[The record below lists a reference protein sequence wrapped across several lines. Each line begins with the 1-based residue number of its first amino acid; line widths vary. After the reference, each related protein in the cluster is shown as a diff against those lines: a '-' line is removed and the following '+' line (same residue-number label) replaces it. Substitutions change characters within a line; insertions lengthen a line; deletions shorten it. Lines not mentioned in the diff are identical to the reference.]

1 MALYDNKLWLLSHIH
16 NSFISSDDTGVCEMV
31 LGAED
36 FKSELK
42 EVAKHQVKECA
53 IVLPLYNSRNITTD
67 QFQYAGLLLQGLP
80 SFTGCISDE
89 EEDEEGDSFRLQ
101 QRSPDLHFGTTAS
114 EVRDRARGAA
124 ERQGQEEAAR
134 AAAAAPIKT
143 ILWKEGVG
151 GGGGRPVDPDEMGR
165 MFPRKALPP
174 RGALPSVPGVSL
186 LSQLL
191 DNQPEELANPWM
203 EFARFHGVGCA
214 DPKMVK
220 IVAIFCPMTQVIRC
234 TMREYLFE

>member
-1 MALYDNKLWLLSHIH
+1 M
-16 NSFISSDDTGVCEMV
+16 E
-31 LGAED
+31 
-36 FKSELK
+36 
-42 EVAKHQVKECA
+42 
-53 IVLPLYNSRNITTD
+53 
-67 QFQYAGLLLQGLP
+67 
-80 SFTGCISDE
+80 
-89 EEDEEGDSFRLQ
+89 
-101 QRSPDLHFGTTAS
+101 
-114 EVRDRARGAA
+114 
-124 ERQGQEEAAR
+124 
-134 AAAAAPIKT
+134 
-143 ILWKEGVG
+143 
-151 GGGGRPVDPDEMGR
+151 R